1 MEVGEAERGNVRR
14 RDTQE
19 HDIKSEYTPFYTETL
34 SHTYTVTEDLV
45 NPLILGII
53 AQDVDLSSQLSDSDD
68 YANLRYSFLSQDHP
82 HTFRFSIDEIT
93 SAISTNDRLDRDV
106 ICEFTPES
114 CELSLEVAAQS
125 TIGVFF
131 KKIQVT
137 VVIKDQND
145 HAPSFDHAGMFY
157 LSISES
163 SQIGREFTLDSAKD
177 KDSKRYSVTNYSVVP
192 STSPFTTKFT
202 IDLVGSTDVKLK
214 VTRELDRETNDHYQL
229 QVIAEDGGSPPKT
242 GVLNINVTIE
252 DENDNPPTFTLQ
264 SYNVSV
270 KEDIAIGTVILEMKA
285 VDPDVGKN
293 GEVIYKIS
301 TNQRPEIQALFTM
314 DLTSGKLAVAQTLMP
329 AETYKLIVEA
339 YDKGDQPSK
348 AQVYVF
354 IHVEDSGNNPPEIKI
369 NLLYGGDQ
377 NVAKISEYANM
388 GSPVAHVAVTDPDT
402 GRNGIVTCS
411 ISNSEDYFQLQRLE
425 VNEYKVIVH
434 KPLDRENKAQHDISV
449 FCEDV
454 GTPPLNNTKTFSAVV
469 LDENDKYPQF
479 SKPVYTVTFPENRNN
494 GEVIIQVTAN
504 DLDEG
509 DNARLSY
516 TLDGDSKGYFSIDN
530 TGRIFSNI
538 AFDRETTP
546 LFKFQVIA
554 SDHGDPPLSSTA
566 TIELNISDEND
577 NSPEFT
583 ETTYTTLIQENMQID
598 TYVMQVYASDR
609 DADSN
614 GYVTFS
620 LAQNSNV
627 PFLVLPDGSIHTTQS
642 LDREVVNKYV
652 FNVLATDHGIPARE
666 SSVQVTVTVG
676 DRNDNTPVI
685 IYPNISNDTVHIPY
699 TSRENTIIAVI
710 QAHDLDLG
718 LNQKLLFLVKER
730 NDSDLFNVLSITGEV
745 IVARQMQESHRG
757 RYFLQIVVMDQGT
770 PYLSS
775 VTKLTIVVT
784 DKNVT
789 ATTMPPS
796 DGVNK
801 YNVAIVVTVVVVT
814 LVLSATI
821 LVTIFIIRR
830 LDRKKFSEGLVL
842 DGTKPQA
849 EKNLVKS
856 SNLTGKATPNLYS
869 PQGERVGVGMY
880 SYATEP
886 ALDRMSLSSNNT
898 LQASHVSYDHTD
910 SGSKE
915 GTLQRCETPQN
926 DVHQSDLHRLASIRL
941 HQALVQSHDKAYA
954 NQHVE
959 LPYNRETKKSTD
971 DNSDTS
977 GDTIPSDSGRGASD
991 QEEVQSITQSHTS
1004 EHLRRQPPPISR
1016 NFRNTEKFQRNIP
1029 QTNHY
1034 MDMSGRKVNNGIN
1047 SGIIPQRFHEELKHQ
1062 LQPCYSFPRQQKLSY
1077 SSVGSDV
1084 PTYGHFQRGLS
1095 VDETVDSIATGYD
1108 DDDTTTSGSYTIDND
1123 DFPMELHFEK
1133 VHDVFV

>member
-1 MEVGEAERGNVRR
+1 MAKDLCLIFLTVLFSVNHV
-14 RDTQE
+14 
-19 HDIKSEYTPFYTETL
+19 ETL
-34 SHTYTVTEDLV
+34 SHTYTITEDLV
-45 NPLILGII
+45 GPVPLGNI
-53 AQDVDLSSQLSDSDD
+53 AQDVNLSSQLSDSDD
-68 YANLRYSFLSQDHP
+68 FSELRYSFLAQDHP

-93 SAISTNDRLDRDV
+93 SAITTNDKLDRDL
-106 ICEFTPES
+106 ICEFSPDS

-137 VVIKDQND
+137 VVIEDLND
-145 HAPSFDHAGMFY
+145 HAPSFDVGVFN
-157 LSISES
+157 LSISEL

-177 KDSKRYSVTNYSVVP
+177 KDSKLYSVIKYSVVP
-192 STSPFTTKFT
+192 ASSPFTTKFT
-202 IDLVGSTDVKLK
+202 IDLVGNTDVKLK
-214 VTRELDRETNDHYQL
+214 VTDELDREVNGHYQL
-229 QVIAEDGGSPPKT
+229 KVIAEDGGSPPKT
-242 GVLNINVTIE
+242 GVLNVNITIE
-252 DENDNPPTFTLQ
+252 DENDNSPTFTSP

-270 KEDIAIGTVILEMKA
+270 KEDIAIGTIILEMTA
-285 VDPDVGKN
+285 NDLDVGKN

-301 TNQRPEIQALFTM
+301 SNQPPEIQALFTM
-314 DLTSGKLAVAQTLMP
+314 DLTSGRLGVAQTLMP

-354 IHVEDSGNNPPEIKI
+354 VHVEDSGNNPPEIKL

-434 KPLDRENKAQHDISV
+434 KPLDREIQARHDISV

-454 GTPPLNNTKTFSAVV
+454 GTPPLNSTRTFSAVV
-469 LDENDKYPQF
+469 LDENDQYPQF

-494 GEVIIQVTAN
+494 GEVIVQVTAS

-509 DNARLSY
+509 DNARLTY
-516 TLDGDSKGYFSIDN
+516 VLDGDSKGYFNIDD
-530 TGRIFSNI
+530 TGRIYSNI

-554 SDHGDPPLSSTA
+554 SDHGDPPMSSTA

-577 NSPEFT
+577 NPPEFT
-583 ETTYTTLIQENMQID
+583 DTDYTAIVLENMPID
-598 TYVMQVYASDR
+598 TSVTQVYASDR

-614 GYVTFS
+614 GYVTFA
-620 LAQNSNV
+620 LAPNSQV
-627 PFLVLPDGSIHTTQS
+627 PFFVSPDGSIHTTKV
-642 LDREVVNKYV
+642 LDREVISKYIFYV
-652 FNVLATDHGIPARE
+652 VATDHGMPPRQKSAE
-666 SSVQVTVTVG
+666 VTVNVG

-685 IYPNISNDTVHIPY
+685 IYPNISNDTVRVPY
-699 TSRENTIIAVI
+699 TARENTIIAVI
-710 QAHDLDLG
+710 QAHDFDLG
-718 LNQKLLFLVKER
+718 PNQKLLFSVKER

-745 IVARQMQESHRG
+745 IIARQMQESHRA

-775 VTKLTIVVT
+775 VTKLSIVVT
-784 DKNVT
+784 DKN
-789 ATTMPPS
+789 ATTAIPPTS

-830 LDRKKFSEGLVL
+830 LDRQKQKFSQGLVL
-842 DGTKPQA
+842 DGVKLQT

-856 SNLTGKATPNLYS
+856 SNITGKANPNLYS

-898 LQASHVSYDHTD
+898 FQASHVSYDHMD

-915 GTLQRCETPQN
+915 GTLQRCDTPQS

-954 NQHVE
+954 NQHAE
-959 LPYNRETKKSTD
+959 LPYNREAKKSTD

-991 QEEVQSITQSHTS
+991 QEEVQSVTQSHTS
-1004 EHLRRQPPPISR
+1004 ENFRRQHPPTSR
-1016 NFRNTEKFQRNIP
+1016 NFRNVEKFHRNIP
-1029 QTNHY
+1029 ETNHY
-1034 MDMSGRKVNNGIN
+1034 MDMSGRKVNNVNNIS
-1047 SGIIPQRFHEELKHQ
+1047 SGIIPQRFQEELKHQ
-1062 LQPCYSFPRQQKLSY
+1062 LQPCYPFPRQQKLSFN
-1077 SSVGSDV
+1077 SVGSEL
-1084 PTYGHFQRGLS
+1084 PSYGHFQRGLS

-1123 DFPMELHFEK
+1123 DFPMEHHFEK

>member
-1 MEVGEAERGNVRR
+1 MARDLCLIFLTVLICVNYVR
-14 RDTQE
+14 
-19 HDIKSEYTPFYTETL
+19 TL

-45 NPLILGII
+45 NPVILGII
-53 AQDVDLSSQLSDSDD
+53 AQDVNLKSQLSDSDD
-68 YANLRYSFLSQDHP
+68 YAKLRYSFLSQDHP

-93 SAISTNDRLDRDV
+93 SAITTNDKLDRDV
-106 ICEFTPES
+106 ICEFSPDS

-125 TIGVFF
+125 IIGVFF

-137 VVIKDQND
+137 VIIKDQND
-145 HAPSFDHAGMFY
+145 HAPNFDHAGMVY

-163 SQIGREFTLDSAKD
+163 SQIGREFTLDSAVD
-177 KDSKRYSVTNYSVVP
+177 KDSKKYSVMNYSVVP
-192 STSPFTTKFT
+192 ESSPFTTKFT
-202 IDLVGSTDVKLK
+202 IDLVGNTDVKLK
-214 VTRELDRETNDHYQL
+214 VTDELDREKNDHYQL

-252 DENDNPPTFTLQ
+252 DENDNAPIFTLKT
-264 SYNVSV
+264 YNVSV
-270 KEDIAIGTVILEMKA
+270 KEDIAIGTSILEMTA
-285 VDPDVGKN
+285 VDADVGKN
-293 GEVIYKIS
+293 GEVIYMIS
-301 TNQRPEIQALFTM
+301 TNQPPEIQALFSM
-314 DLTSGKLAVAQTLMP
+314 DLTSGRLEVAQPLMP

-369 NLLYGGDQ
+369 NLLYGGEQ

-434 KPLDRENKAQHDISV
+434 KPLDRENQAQHDISV

-454 GTPPLNNTKTFSAVV
+454 GTPPLNSTKSFSAVV

-494 GEVIIQVTAN
+494 GEVIIQVTAS

-509 DNARLSY
+509 DNARLAF
-516 TLDGDSKGYFSIDN
+516 TLEGDSNGFFTIDD
-530 TGRIFSNI
+530 TGRIYSNI
-538 AFDRETTP
+538 AFDRETSA
-546 LFKFQVIA
+546 LYKFQVIA
-554 SDHGDPPLSSTA
+554 SDNGDPPLSSTA
-566 TIELNISDEND
+566 TIELIISDEND
-577 NSPEFT
+577 NSPEFS
-583 ETTYTTLIQENMQID
+583 EAVYTARVLENMPID
-598 TYVMQVYASDR
+598 TSVLQVYATDL

-614 GYVTFS
+614 GYVTFT
-620 LAQNSNV
+620 LAQNSQV
-627 PFLVLPDGSIHTTQS
+627 PFIVLPDGVIHTTES
-642 LDREVVNKYV
+642 LDREGVSQYV
-652 FNVLATDHGIPARE
+652 FYVVASDHGNPSRQ
-666 SSVQVTVTVG
+666 SSVEVKVNVD
-676 DRNDNTPVI
+676 DRNDNTPII
-685 IYPNISNDTVHIPY
+685 IYPNISNDTVRVPY
-699 TSRENTIIAVI
+699 TARENTVIATI

-718 LNQKLLFLVKER
+718 LNQKLLFSVRER

-745 IVARQMQESHRG
+745 IVAKQMQESHRG

-775 VTKLTIVVT
+775 VTKLSIVVT

-789 ATTMPPS
+789 TPTTPPS
-796 DGVNK
+796 DEVNK

-830 LDRKKFSEGLVL
+830 LDQQKQKFSQGLVL
-842 DGTKPQA
+842 DGTKLQT

-856 SNLTGKATPNLYS
+856 SNLEGKATPNLYS

-898 LQASHVSYDHTD
+898 LQPSHISYDHTD
-910 SGSKE
+910 SGSKD

-954 NQHVE
+954 NQHSE
-959 LPYNRETKKSTD
+959 LPYHRDTKKSTD

-1004 EHLRRQPPPISR
+1004 ENFRRHPPPIRQNS
-1016 NFRNTEKFQRNIP
+1016 RNTEKFHRNYP

-1034 MDMSGRKVNNGIN
+1034 MDMSGRKVNDLN
-1047 SGIIPQRFHEELKHQ
+1047 SGIIPQRFQEELKHQ
-1062 LQPCYSFPRQQKLSY
+1062 LQPRYPYPRQQKLSF
-1077 SSVGSDV
+1077 SSVGSEL
-1084 PTYGHFQRGLS
+1084 PTYGHFQQGLS
-1095 VDETVDSIATGYD
+1095 VDETVESIATTGYD

-1123 DFPMELHFEK
+1123 DFPVELHFEK